1 MNESLQDK
9 CNGCEAAGRQFMASR
24 NPQIGTHTVRE
35 WSRRIARGSTI
46 LDLGCG
52 HGVPISQVL
61 IDEGF
66 DVYRVNPSP
75 KLIAAFRERFPTAH
89 AECAAVE
96 DSEFFWRA
104 FDGVVAAG
112 LMLLLPPNVQV
123 TVIRKIGSSLN
134 PAGKFLFTS
143 PKEAATWRDILTG
156 RESVSLGAE
165 RYLQIPHTEGLL
177 LVDEQLDEGGN
188 HYYLASKP
196 DLRIHHKDKIGTM
209 AAGDSYGSRRFPSRC
224 KRWRAQDVSS
234 KHPREKSKRLWRR
247 ECRSCWYICRS

>member
-9 CNGCEAAGRQFMASR
+9 SNGYEAATRQFMASR

-35 WSRRIARGSTI
+35 WSRGIARGSTI

-61 IDEGF
+61 IDEAF
-66 DVYRVNPSP
+66 DMYGVDASP
-75 KLIAAFRERFPTAH
+75 TLIAAFRERFPNAH

-104 FDGVVAAG
+104 FDGVVAVG
-112 LMLLLPPNVQV
+112 LMFLLPPDVQA
-123 TVIRKIGSSLN
+123 TVIRKIDSSLN

-143 PKEAATWRDILTG
+143 PKEAPTWRDILTG

-165 RYLQIPHTEGLL
+165 RYLQILHTEGLL
-177 LVDEQLDEGGN
+177 LVDEQSDEGGN

-196 DLRIHHKDKIGTM
+196 HLRIHHKDKIATM
-209 AAGDSYGSRRFPSRC
+209 AAR
-224 KRWRAQDVSS
+224 
-234 KHPREKSKRLWRR
+234 
-247 ECRSCWYICRS
+247 

>member
-9 CNGCEAAGRQFMASR
+9 SNGYEAAARQFMASR

-35 WSRRIARGSTI
+35 WSRGIVRGSTI

-66 DVYRVNPSP
+66 DVYGVDASP
-75 KLIAAFRERFPTAH
+75 TLIAAFRERFPNAH
-89 AECAAVE
+89 VEYAAVE

-104 FDGVVAAG
+104 FDGVAAVG
-112 LMLLLPPNVQV
+112 LMFLLPPNVQA
-123 TVIRKIGSSLN
+123 TVIRKIGSSLS

-165 RYLQIPHTEGLL
+165 RYLQILHTEGLL
-177 LVDEQLDEGGN
+177 LVDEQSDEGGN
-188 HYYLASKP
+188 HYYLTSKP
-196 DLRIHHKDKIGTM
+196 HLRIHHNDKDGTM
-209 AAGDSYGSRRFPSRC
+209 AAR
-224 KRWRAQDVSS
+224 
-234 KHPREKSKRLWRR
+234 
-247 ECRSCWYICRS
+247 

>member
-9 CNGCEAAGRQFMASR
+9 SNGYEAAARQFMASR
-24 NPQIGTHTVRE
+24 NPQIGTHTVRK
-35 WSRRIARGSTI
+35 WSRGIARGSTI

-66 DVYRVNPSP
+66 DVYGVDASP
-75 KLIAAFRERFPTAH
+75 TLIAAFRERFPNAH
-89 AECAAVE
+89 AEYAAVE
-96 DSEFFWRA
+96 DSEFFSRA
-104 FDGVVAAG
+104 FDGVVAVG
-112 LMLLLPPNVQV
+112 LMFLLPPNVQA

-165 RYLQIPHTEGLL
+165 HYLQILHTEGLL
-177 LVDEQLDEGGN
+177 LVDEQSDEGGN

-196 DLRIHHKDKIGTM
+196 HLQIHHKDKIGTM
-209 AAGDSYGSRRFPSRC
+209 AAR
-224 KRWRAQDVSS
+224 
-234 KHPREKSKRLWRR
+234 
-247 ECRSCWYICRS
+247 

>member
-9 CNGCEAAGRQFMASR
+9 SNGYEAAARQFMASR
-24 NPQIGTHTVRE
+24 NPQIGTHTGRE
-35 WSRRIARGSTI
+35 WSRGIARGSTI

-66 DVYRVNPSP
+66 DMYGVDASP
-75 KLIAAFRERFPTAH
+75 TLIAAFRERFPNAH

-104 FDGVVAAG
+104 FDGVVAVG
-112 LMLLLPPNVQV
+112 LMFLLPPNVQA

-165 RYLQIPHTEGLL
+165 RYLQILHTEGLL
-177 LVDEQLDEGGN
+177 LVDEQSDERGN

-196 DLRIHHKDKIGTM
+196 HLRIHHKGKIGTM
-209 AAGDSYGSRRFPSRC
+209 AAR
-224 KRWRAQDVSS
+224 
-234 KHPREKSKRLWRR
+234 
-247 ECRSCWYICRS
+247 